1 MPKKIKVFLVLV
13 LPLILVVSCD
23 SKSVFDEY
31 QSLPNAWG
39 KDQIIS
45 FSFEALDTTSTYNL
59 FINLRNNNNY
69 KFSNLYLITDLEYPN
84 GKTLIDTLEYK
95 MSEPDGTL
103 LGEGFTDVKE
113 NKLWYKGHKAPFIFK
128 ESGKYTF
135 RIKHAMRA
143 YGEVEG
149 LDDLDGVTEVGFRVE
164 NK

>member
-1 MPKKIKVFLVLV
+1 MLCIEISKLGGAFHRQIVEARERNAPCA
-13 LPLILVVSCD
+13 PL
-23 SKSVFDEY
+23 SVH
-31 QSLPNAWG
+31 LLG
-39 KDQIIS
+39 K
-45 FSFEALDTTSTYNL
+45 
-59 FINLRNNNNY
+59 INLRNNNNY

-95 MSEPDGTL
+95 MAEPDGKL

-113 NKLWYKGHKAPFIFK
+113 NKLWYKGYKSPFIFK
-128 ESGKYTF
+128 ESGTYTF
-135 RIKHAMRA
+135 RVKHAMRA